1 LHKNKPYFLDGTV
14 QVKFSLINPPNK
26 KIKSDIDKAVLL
38 LGLAYLAAVL
48 LKDNHD
54 VKIIDAV
61 IEEI

>member
-1 LHKNKPYFLDGTV
+1 MKFL
-14 QVKFSLINPPNK
+14 LINPPNK
-26 KIKSDIDKAVLL
+26 IYRSDIDKAVLP

-61 IEEI
+61 IEDIKNQFEFKKHAYY